1 MVTFL
6 AWWTGGAIVACSG
19 ITAWVMRHN
28 AHVY

>member
-6 AWWTGGAIVACSG
+6 AWWTVAAVIACSG

-28 AHVY
+28 AHFH